1 MRDLLWLCSRVML
14 SNSVLNIDV
23 YMHKFL
29 LFLPLVREAYIWHG
43 KWIIKRLTTDESTQY
58 KKSLYSTVYSSISSS
73 HHPRMQKRGQKNV
86 QVSRKTEEQW
96 AADFCCMHEERAAV
110 FLSIDLKI
118 KPFKIPAWLRPHPYQ
133 RSYWQLVAGEGA
145 KVTLF

>member
-1 MRDLLWLCSRVML
+1 ML

-23 YMHKFL
+23 YMHKFV

-58 KKSLYSTVYSSISSS
+58 KKSSYSTVYSSISSS
-73 HHPRMQKRGQKNV
+73 HHPRMQKRGQKMYKLAERQKSNELLT
-86 QVSRKTEEQW
+86 S
-96 AADFCCMHEERAAV
+96 AACMKKELLY

-133 RSYWQLVAGEGA
+133 RSYWQLVAGEGV